1 MKQPPKTLAEINFKI
16 RLSLHTALRNDCLSS
31 ERPCV
36 SLQIQH
42 AESYANLI
50 CVRLRMF
57 ITCKEIPRRALSV
70 FSQERQRVAFQA
82 EVCPGRGKKGK
93 GIENGRVRRRRR
105 KTIVKA
111 LTEFDACAREC

>member
-1 MKQPPKTLAEINFKI
+1 MRYSIANDWQGLCNSADQSLLFSNQTSYWTPKTLEDKFKI
-16 RLSLHTALRNDCLSS
+16 RLPLHTELRLSLGARKAVCL
-31 ERPCV
+31 
-36 SLQIQH
+36 LQIQH

-82 EVCPGRGKKGK
+82 KVCEV
-93 GIENGRVRRRRR
+93 EER
-105 KTIVKA
+105 K
-111 LTEFDACAREC
+111 ERE

>member
-1 MKQPPKTLAEINFKI
+1 MIGRVYAIHSRPKLGLLESNPIGHRRRWKINLKYVCLYTRSYETI
-16 RLSLHTALRNDCLSS
+16 VSLGRKAVCL
-31 ERPCV
+31 
-36 SLQIQH
+36 LQIQH

-82 EVCPGRGKKGK
+82 KVCE
-93 GIENGRVRRRRR
+93 IEER
-105 KTIVKA
+105 K
-111 LTEFDACAREC
+111 ERE